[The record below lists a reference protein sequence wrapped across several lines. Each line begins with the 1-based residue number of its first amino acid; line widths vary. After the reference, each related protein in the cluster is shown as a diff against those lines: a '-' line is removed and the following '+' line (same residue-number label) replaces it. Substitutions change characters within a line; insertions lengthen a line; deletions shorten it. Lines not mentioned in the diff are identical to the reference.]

1 MFLSAAMKQVEVPK
15 AAASGMLE
23 IDEAGHRVYFERYGS
38 AQVTLLVAHGGPGGN
53 SELMRVFGSLANPRL
68 QVVMWDQLGGG
79 RSDRPDD
86 DSLWTAH
93 RFVDEVEN
101 LRTRLDLG
109 AVHMLGQSW
118 GGMLALS
125 YALAHP

>member
-1 MFLSAAMKQVEVPK
+1 MFLSSAVKQQELEIPEPVK
-15 AAASGMLE
+15 SGLVE

-38 AQVTLLVAHGGPGGN
+38 AEETLLVAHGGPGGN
-53 SELMRVFGSLANPRL
+53 SELMRVFGSLASPRL

-86 DSLWTAH
+86 DSLWTAD

-101 LRTRLDLG
+101 LRTRLNLG
-109 AVHMLGQSW
+109 AVHML
-118 GGMLALS
+118 
-125 YALAHP
+125 